1 MTDIQ
6 KHEIE
11 QYGLDHNTCA
21 GLSLSKEKQDR
32 KEHFRNWL
40 DSMTPGQRIEHLK
53 REEELQEKR
62 KLNHLY

>member
-11 QYGLDHNTCA
+11 QYGLDHNACA
-21 GLSLSKEKQDR
+21 GLSGKNESKESVR
-32 KEHFRNWL
+32 KWL
-40 DSMTPGQRIEHLK
+40 ASMTAEQLEDHYK
-53 REEELQEKR
+53 REKELQERR

>member
-11 QYGLDHNTCA
+11 QYGLDRNACA
-21 GLSLSKEKQDR
+21 GLSGKNEAKETVR
-32 KEHFRNWL
+32 KWL
-40 DSMTPGQRIEHLK
+40 DSMTPEQRIEHLK